1 MCYVQTNYVEIGGNN
16 LSERKLLFFEDG
28 NKEMRGLLGGK
39 GAGLAEMTRIGLP
52 VPQGFT
58 ITTAACREYYE
69 RDVLSGELLE
79 ELDAAMARL
88 EQFTGKRFGDPAN
101 PLLVSVRSGAQFSM
115 PGMMDTILNLGMN
128 DGVAEGIGKLTT
140 ERFALDCYR
149 RFIEKYG
156 EIVLR
161 ISHHD
166 FADMLEH
173 IKDKERVRH
182 DHELSVEGLRNLTD
196 DYLRAVSK
204 ATGKPFPSKPRE
216 QLMGAVSAV
225 FESWQNERAKIY
237 RKLHNIPD
245 NLGTAVNIQSMV
257 FGNLGPTSGTGVCFT
272 RNPSTGE
279 KKLFGEFLVNAQG
292 EDVVSGTRTPEPVDT
307 LAELVPDA
315 YANLQQVAD
324 LLEHHYRDMQDIE
337 FTVERGSLYLLQ
349 TRSGKRS
356 AAAAIRIAMDMLS
369 EGTITQAESLIRV
382 SPEQIEKMLH
392 RGIDYSQPLKELTTG
407 LPASPGAASGAIVF
421 DNEAALKLTKTG
433 SKVIL
438 VRPETSPEDI
448 QGIIV
453 SEGILTSRG
462 GMTSHAAVVARGMGK
477 PCVCGADSLHINL
490 SKRTVTVGGLTL
502 AEGDALSID
511 GGSGKV
517 FAGVVPLIE
526 PALNEEF
533 WRLLTLA
540 DGAARLYVRAN
551 ADNPADASLARR
563 FGAKGIGLCRT
574 EHMFMEPGR
583 LPTVQ
588 ALIMADHDEDRERA
602 LEKLL
607 SVQREDFYGILKAM
621 DGYPVT
627 IRLLDPPLHEFL
639 PSREELQEQ
648 SAAATTQGER
658 VRAERALR
666 KVDSLHETNPML
678 GHRGCRLGITSPRIY
693 EMQVE
698 AMAEATFDLLQQ
710 GLDPRPEI
718 MIPLIGHHRELI
730 VMRRLVESTWRK
742 VELRREVKYGVP
754 IGTMIELPRAC
765 LTAADIA
772 KHADFFSFGTNDLTQ
787 TTFGYSRDD
796 AEAKFLPAY
805 IAHDILEHNPFAVL
819 DTEGVG
825 RLMRLALADGRE
837 AKPSLKV
844 GICGEHGG
852 EPSSI
857 AFCSELA
864 LNYVSCSPFRVPV
877 ARFAAGRAKY
887 LQGEQTDK

>member
-1 MCYVQTNYVEIGGNN
+1 MIGGIT
-16 LSERKLLFFEDG
+16 LSENKILFFEDG

-69 RDVLSGELLE
+69 RDVLSSELLD
-79 ELDAAMARL
+79 ELDAAMVRL
-88 EQFTGKRFGDPAN
+88 EELTGKKFGDPAN

-115 PGMMDTILNLGMN
+115 PGMMDTILNLGMS
-128 DGVAEGIGKLTT
+128 DAVAGGLGKLTT

-156 EIVLR
+156 EIVLK

-173 IKDKERVRH
+173 LKNKERVRH
-182 DHELSVEGLRNLTD
+182 DHEISVEGLRTLIE
-196 DYLRAVSK
+196 DYLRVVSK
-204 ATGKPFPSKPRE
+204 ATGKPFPSEPRE
-216 QLMGAVSAV
+216 QLIGAVGSV

-245 NLGTAVNIQSMV
+245 YLGTAVNIQSMV
-257 FGNLGPTSGTGVCFT
+257 FGNIGPTSGTGVCFT

-279 KKLFGEFLVNAQG
+279 KHLFGEFLVNAQG
-292 EDVVSGTRTPEPVDT
+292 EDVVSGTRTPESVGI

-315 YANLQQVAD
+315 YSSLKQVAD

-337 FTVERGSLYLLQ
+337 FTVERGKLHLLQ

-356 AAAAIRIAMDMLS
+356 AAAAIRIAIDMLD

-382 SPEQIEKMLH
+382 TPEQIENMLH
-392 RGIDYSQPLKELTTG
+392 RGIDYSQPLQELTKG

-421 DNEAALKLTKTG
+421 DNEAALKLTKAG
-433 SKVIL
+433 RKVVL
-438 VRPETSPEDI
+438 VRPETSPDDI

-453 SEGILTSRG
+453 SEGVLTSRG

-477 PCVCGADSLHINL
+477 PCVCGADSLNINL
-490 SKRTVTVGGLTL
+490 AKKTVVVGGLTL
-502 AEGDALSID
+502 AEGESLSID

-517 FAGVVPLIE
+517 FAGIVPLIE
-526 PALNEEF
+526 PSLNDEF

-540 DGAARLYVRAN
+540 DGAARLNVRAN
-551 ADNPADASLARR
+551 ADNPADANLARR

-574 EHMFMEPGR
+574 EHMFMEPER

-588 ALIMADHDEDRERA
+588 AMIMADHEEDRERA

-607 SVQREDFYGILKAM
+607 PIQRQDFYGILKAM

-639 PSREELQEQ
+639 PSREELKAQ
-648 SAAATTQGER
+648 SANAATHGER

-678 GHRGCRLGITSPRIY
+678 GHRGCRLGITFPGIY

-698 AMAEATFDLLQQ
+698 AIAEATLDLLQE

-730 VMRRLVESTWRK
+730 AMRRLVESTWRN
-742 VELRREVKYGVP
+742 VEQKREVQYGVS

-765 LTAADIA
+765 LTAGEIA

-805 IAHDILEHNPFAVL
+805 IAADILEHNPFAVL

-825 RLMRLALADGRE
+825 RLMRIALAEGRE

-857 AFCSELA
+857 AFCSDLA

-887 LQGEQTDK
+887 LNDAQGDK

>member
-1 MCYVQTNYVEIGGNN
+1 MIGGIN
-16 LSERKLLFFEDG
+16 LSESNILFFEEG
-28 NKEMRGLLGGK
+28 NKDMRGLLGGK
-39 GAGLAEMTRIGLP
+39 GAGLAEMMRIGLP

-58 ITTAACREYYE
+58 ITTSACREYYE
-69 RDVLSGELLE
+69 RNMLSSELLE
-79 ELDAAMARL
+79 EIDAALVRL
-88 EQFTGKRFGDPAN
+88 EQLTGKNFGDPAN

-128 DGVAEGIGKLTT
+128 DAVVEGLASLTT

-166 FADMLEH
+166 FTDMLDNL
-173 IKDKERVRH
+173 KTKEKVRH
-182 DHELSVEGLRNLTD
+182 DHELSVDGLRALKD
-196 DYLRAVSK
+196 DYLGAVSK
-204 ATGKPFPSKPRE
+204 ATGKPFPSEPRE
-216 QLMGAVSAV
+216 QLIGAVGAV

-245 NLGTAVNIQSMV
+245 YLGTAVNIQSMV

-272 RNPSTGE
+272 RNPSTGD
-279 KKLFGEFLVNAQG
+279 KQLFGEFLINAQG
-292 EDVVSGTRTPEPVDT
+292 EDVVSGTRTPQPVDT

-315 YANLQQVAD
+315 YANLKRVAD
-324 LLEHHYRDMQDIE
+324 LLEHHYHDMQDIE
-337 FTVERGSLYLLQ
+337 FTVEHGKLYLLQ
-349 TRSGKRS
+349 TRGGKRS

-369 EGTITQAESLIRV
+369 EGTITPAESLVRV
-382 SPEQIEKMLH
+382 TPEQIENMLH
-392 RGIDYSQPLKELTTG
+392 RGIDYSQPLEELTKG
-407 LPASPGAASGAIVF
+407 LPASPGAACGAIVF

-433 SKVIL
+433 RKVLL
-438 VRPETSPEDI
+438 VRPETSPDDI

-453 SEGILTSRG
+453 SEGVLTSRG

-477 PCVCGADSLHINL
+477 PCVCGADSLNINL
-490 SKRTVTVGGLTL
+490 GDKTVSVGGYTLT
-502 AEGDALSID
+502 EGDALSID
-511 GGSGKV
+511 GGSGRV
-517 FAGVVPLIE
+517 FAGIAPLIE
-526 PALNEEF
+526 PALTEEF
-533 WRLLTLA
+533 WRLLTIA
-540 DGAARLYVRAN
+540 DGAARLYVYAN
-551 ADNPADASLARR
+551 ADNPVDASLARR

-574 EHMFMEPGR
+574 EHMFMEAER

-588 ALIMADHDEDRERA
+588 AMIMADNDEDRERP

-607 SVQREDFYGILKAM
+607 PVQRQDFYGILKAM

-627 IRLLDPPLHEFL
+627 VRLLDPPLHEFL
-639 PSREELQEQ
+639 PNREELLEQ
-648 SAAATTQGER
+648 RAAATTQGER
-658 VRAERALR
+658 VRADRALR
-666 KVDSLHETNPML
+666 KIDNLHETNPML
-678 GHRGCRLGITSPRIY
+678 GHRGCRLGITFPRIY

-698 AMAEATFDLLQQ
+698 AIAEATFDLLQE

-718 MIPLIGHHRELI
+718 MVPLIGHHRELI

-742 VELRREVKYGVP
+742 VELRREAKYAVP

-765 LTAADIA
+765 LTAAEIA

-819 DTEGVG
+819 DVEGVG
-825 RLMRLALADGRE
+825 RLMRIALADGRE

-887 LQGEQTDK
+887 LHDAQGDK